1 MARFLCFHPEGHL
14 ICLPVVLRP
23 VVLVA
28 SCLMWPLD
36 ILAWTSRLTPALTV
50 VAIPDYVFLVLGFPG
65 ACAIVCML
73 QKFAWDET
81 HALIDLK
88 CFGIKIAVCVVE
100 GDRATVEANV
110 VSLTRQMERALSHCT
125 CDGGLD
131 TFELLVRSA
140 MPRLTVSATKRTL
153 FPNMYLVTVQFGLTC
168 RAREQSTR
176 DSSLHW
182 IDHSTTGMSAGSLCA
197 ELVAV
202 RTVPVA

>member
-1 MARFLCFHPEGHL
+1 M
-14 ICLPVVLRP
+14 PVVLPP
-23 VVLVA
+23 VVLVD

-50 VAIPDYVFLVLGFPG
+50 VAIPDYVFLVFGFPG

-73 QKFAWDET
+73 HKFASDET

-88 CFGIKIAVCVVE
+88 CFGIKDAVCVVE
-100 GDRATVEANV
+100 GDWATVEANV
-110 VSLTRQMERALSHCT
+110 ASLTRQIERVPSDCT

-131 TFELLVRSA
+131 TFERLVRSA
-140 MPRLTVSATKRTL
+140 MPRLTVSATGRTL
-153 FPNMYLVTVQFGLTC
+153 LPYMYLVTVQFGLTTW
-168 RAREQSTR
+168 RLALPSAREQSTP

-182 IDHSTTGMSAGSLCA
+182 IDHSTTGVSAVSLCS

-202 RTVPVA
+202 RTVTVA